1 MQKVKIRRA
10 VKGDFETIQDLIF
23 EWLKWEIERTKAFF
37 GVLSDE
43 NHVVL
48 VAEVNGKVVGFLHL
62 LFYTD
67 ILHGGINSHVL
78 LVFVKEEYRR
88 KHIGKKLLDEAVKQ
102 AIKRGAIEMHVDT
115 TFEEAA
121 KFYRQYGFKDDGV
134 MLELQLKT

>member
-1 MQKVKIRRA
+1 
-10 VKGDFETIQDLIF
+10 
-23 EWLKWEIERTKAFF
+23 
-37 GVLSDE
+37 
-43 NHVVL
+43 
-48 VAEVNGKVVGFLHL
+48 
-62 LFYTD
+62 
-67 ILHGGINSHVL
+67 
-78 LVFVKEEYRR
+78 VFVKEEYRR